1 MSILVEAG
9 LRLTRPE
16 FVREAVYA
24 VTPADP
30 AWELFSDE
38 VFKAEWEPQKAIFA
52 KRALGSVDPQKFFT
66 GPEAHTLTMEYYLQR
81 WLLSGVDPLDPLG
94 DAIVRD
100 ADNNIPNSLS
110 ILVRT
115 ALKVSGGAVGG
126 GLRIYTMAN
135 GCYAGQITIPGQ
147 VASGEPIRPVIIY
160 QANKIRSYEW
170 SQPLAA
176 TLLGINST
184 NAADTTQTLT
194 VEDEAATISQGAAL
208 NGTTYVSLGPLT
220 YADFEGALLDLE
232 TVGDVEISI
241 NTGTDVSPVKGTVL
255 GILYGSAQYAGTEGD
270 LGVPLLGSGSHGAA
284 YNTPYEQF
292 IDDLVEQPAGTTIA
306 PYIQGVELRINNNL
320 ETIPQGGTFRQ
331 IIVPGFRTTELQAN
345 VFGPSESHEE
355 IMKHLRGVEETIR
368 WTLSGG
374 TIDFIDAISR
384 DPPSRV
390 LEAGQVT
397 APLDITFESKG
408 VAVSG

>member
-9 LRLTRPE
+9 LRDTRPE
-16 FVREAVYA
+16 FVREVTYGL
-24 VTPADP
+24 TPADP

-38 VFKAEWEPQKAIFA
+38 VFKAEWEPQKEIFA

-81 WLLSGVDPLDPLG
+81 WLLSAGDPLDPLG

-100 ADNNIPNSLS
+100 VDGNIPNSLS
-110 ILVRT
+110 IVIRT
-115 ALKVSGGAVGG
+115 ALQVSGGAVGG
-126 GLRIYTMAN
+126 GLRIYTVAG

-147 VASGEPIRPVIIY
+147 IASGEPIRPNVIY

-170 SQPLAA
+170 SQPLAT
-176 TLLGINST
+176 TLLGIDST

-194 VEDEAATISQGAAL
+194 VENEAATTSQGAAL
-208 NGTTYVSLGPLT
+208 NGTTYVSLGPIT
-220 YADFEGALLDLE
+220 YADWEGALLDLE

-241 NTGTDVSPVKGTVL
+241 NTGTDIAPVKGTVL
-255 GILYGSAQYAGTEGD
+255 GIIYGSAQYAGTEGD
-270 LGVPLLGSGSHGAA
+270 LGLPLLGSGSHGAVIG
-284 YNTPYEQF
+284 TPYEQF
-292 IDDLVEQPAGTTIA
+292 IDDPVEQPAGTTLA
-306 PYIQGVELRINNNL
+306 PYIQSVEARINNNL

-368 WTLSGG
+368 WTMGGG
-374 TIDFIDAISR
+374 TIDFTEAISR
-384 DPPSRV
+384 DPPTRLIEV
-390 LEAGQVT
+390 GQVT
-397 APLDITFESKG
+397 AQLDITFESKG